1 MSDTKSTQDT
11 KDDPSFDLESFSQHI
26 DSEIDKLFVPAEVEA
41 EETPSTE
48 ALEIAPDITP
58 IPDTPASSAKP
69 ADFPTSPQTSGAA
82 DGGLDLEAFDAL
94 IDREIDNLF
103 VPSTSMPSLDEP
115 GLPETPAGSRTF
127 SPKTAQ
133 APAEAAFSPSPSA
146 TASDRSFDTTA
157 YPPLAAD
164 NFETRPAD
172 PELSR
177 QQQIE
182 LLLDPV
188 NAAYLSLDWEFSSD
202 NARKYETAV
211 AKLESYA
218 RKSTAATSLF
228 KMLQSTARRM
238 RVHPDQ
244 TGRDVTEFFRDAHE
258 LLGPVLLSQGPLAGP
273 ERDRIKKL
281 IERFK
286 TMRQQVVQS
295 QEATTKTPEAGFSS
309 SAIPAP
315 PQAQP
320 SLRHF
325 TPAEACDA
333 AALKTFREWM
343 EHEAAR
349 MDQGVS
355 SLSEEALHLS
365 EIEAV
370 LARTRA
376 LAPLTTRLTGIRRN
390 IEQHLAVC
398 RQASQEWPAR
408 VDWLR
413 RLENSLSMAADLS
426 AGAPGLQASSTLH
439 QPSETG
445 ASSSVETRSERLCLF
460 SLSGKIMAV
469 PASQVVKTS
478 EASPKK
484 AFKILN
490 RGYATLADF
499 KPFLKSLKSGLS
511 GNWKE
516 MPTNTLKGLRFH
528 PLRYSA
534 VDDSS
539 GAKPVGGAILVSE
552 GSRYGIIFTDLPP
565 AEFVDNAE
573 IIMDG
578 SAEKDVLGF
587 ILNDSG
593 TPIEVLNLD
602 CLLGEQQ

>member
-1 MSDTKSTQDT
+1 MSDTKNTQET
-11 KDDPSFDLESFSQHI
+11 KDDPSFDLESFSRHI
-26 DSEIDKLFVPAEVEA
+26 DSEIDKLFVPTETEVEEA
-41 EETPSTE
+41 PSAE
-48 ALEIAPDITP
+48 ALEVALDITP
-58 IPDTPASSAKP
+58 IPDAAASSAKP
-69 ADFPTSPQTSGAA
+69 VDFPSSPQPVGAA
-82 DGGLDLEAFDAL
+82 AGGLDLEAFDAL
-94 IDREIDNLF
+94 IDREIDSLF
-103 VPSTSMPSLDEP
+103 VPSTSMPAQEEP

-127 SPKTAQ
+127 SPQTAQ
-133 APAEAAFSPSPSA
+133 APAEATFSPSLAAAAPEN
-146 TASDRSFDTTA
+146 TFDTTA
-157 YPPLAAD
+157 YPPLD
-164 NFETRPAD
+164 VESVPTRREN

-182 LLLDPV
+182 ALLDPV

-202 NARKYETAV
+202 NARNYETAV
-211 AKLESYA
+211 ARLESYA

-244 TGRDVTEFFRDAHE
+244 AGRDVTEFFRDAHE

-286 TMRQQVVQS
+286 TMRQKVVQS
-295 QEATTKTPEAGFSS
+295 QDAIPGSPEAGFPSP
-309 SAIPAP
+309 ATPAP
-315 PQAQP
+315 SALQP
-320 SLRHF
+320 SPQRS
-325 TPAEACDA
+325 TPPEACDA

-343 EHEAAR
+343 EQQAKR
-349 MDQGVS
+349 MDQGIS
-355 SLSEEALHLS
+355 SLTEEALHLS

-376 LAPLTTRLTGIRRN
+376 LAPLTTRLAGIRGN

-398 RQASQEWPAR
+398 TQASQEWPAR
-408 VDWLR
+408 MDWLR
-413 RLENSLSMAADLS
+413 RLEDSWSVAADLS
-426 AGAPGLQASSTLH
+426 VGTAGQHASSPLH
-439 QPSETG
+439 QPAEAGS
-445 ASSSVETRSERLCLF
+445 SSSVETRSERLCLF
-460 SLSGKIMAV
+460 SLSGKVMAV
-469 PASQVVKTS
+469 PAFQVVKTS

-490 RGYATLADF
+490 RGYATLDDF
-499 KPFLKSLKSGLS
+499 KPFFKSLKSGLS

-516 MPTNTLKGLRFH
+516 MPANTLKSLRFP
-528 PLRYSA
+528 PLRSKA
-534 VDDSS
+534 ADDPA
-539 GAKPVGGAILVSE
+539 GVKPVGGAILVSE
-552 GSRYGIIFTDLPP
+552 GSRYGVIFTDLPP
-565 AEFVDNAE
+565 AEFVEDAE

-602 CLLGEQQ
+602 CLLGERQ